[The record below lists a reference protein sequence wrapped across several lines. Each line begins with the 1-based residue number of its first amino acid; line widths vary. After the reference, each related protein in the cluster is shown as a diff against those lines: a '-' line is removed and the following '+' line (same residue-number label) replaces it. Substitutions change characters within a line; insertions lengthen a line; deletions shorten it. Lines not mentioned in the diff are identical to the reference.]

1 MRAWVKAT
9 LFFSSLSP
17 LFFILLV
24 QMIDFEYIK
33 KLYWTG
39 KFSDWDFIAKIFT
52 QPYIALAFLVLI
64 ILPNALLFCMMYY
77 FKTHAPV
84 QATITKVASKNGDVL
99 NYIATYLIPFVSFKT
114 DKINDLLAFILLMI
128 ILTIVYINANI
139 YFINPFLTIMRYN
152 IVEINGTY
160 ITICKGEFVTGDPI
174 NLYLIDHNVYI
185 GVKK

>member
-24 QMIDFEYIK
+24 QMIDFEFIK
-33 KLYWTG
+33 KLHWTG
-39 KFSDWDFIAKIFT
+39 KFSDWDFLAKIFT
-52 QPYIALAFLVLI
+52 QPFIALAFLVLV
-64 ILPNALLFCMMYY
+64 ILPNALLFCMMSY

-139 YFINPFLTIMRYN
+139 YFINPVLTIMRYS

-160 ITICKGEFVTGDPI
+160 ITICKGEFVNGDPI

-185 GVKK
+185 GVKR